1 MESTAET
8 KPHLAD
14 ASKRLA
20 QNALI
25 VCENRFQLF
34 LLEAQ
39 EEREQIF
46 RLFWLTVAMAVFV
59 LLAGVA
65 LTLLIVAACWQW
77 SPVAALSTLVVVYGG
92 IAGFLYAQ
100 LNRLQRDWQSFSA
113 TLNELRKDHQC
124 LEKNLN

>member
-1 MESTAET
+1 V
-8 KPHLAD
+8 D

-20 QNALI
+20 QQALV
-25 VCENRFQLF
+25 VCENRIQLF

-39 EEREQIF
+39 EEREHIF
-46 RLFWLTVAMAVFV
+46 RAFWLSMAMAVFV

-65 LTLLIVAACWQW
+65 LTLLIAVVCWPW
-77 SPVAALSTLVVVYGG
+77 SRVAALAILVAVYGG

-100 LNRLQRDWQSFSA
+100 LARLRRDWQSFSA
-113 TLNELRKDHQC
+113 TFIELRKDREC